1 VVEPLF
7 GDVGPGGSELTD
19 SLASAMAKEIDMLER
34 LNKLSPNEQRQ
45 REGADNSDLRDVAA
59 NMLGVNADD
68 RRQELDEL
76 TTMAISQRV
85 GDTHQLQGWLADQL
99 GSMGKVMDDFSS
111 GSRLTDLLMFLRKVN
126 AVIQDAQNRR

>member
-1 VVEPLF
+1 
-7 GDVGPGGSELTD
+7 
-19 SLASAMAKEIDMLER
+19 MAKEIDMLER

-85 GDTHQLQGWLADQL
+85 GDTHQLQGWLTDQL